1 MSDEFLSDVEDNYY
15 DGYPCG
21 ENVRKAIEDYAGVSL
36 NELNKKYP
44 DLLIF
49 PHSLKKNDDEN
60 DDKIGDQVLFSFV
73 GKKVKTGN
81 IIGFFSVNDVPFTI
95 RSRFDKSDKQFF
107 LHYMVKKVLR
117 INMLNLRT
125 MASTDGM
132 WDLCSLLFPYCLKN
146 ALRQGLFKAYR
157 HFSYNDAR
165 LNGSVDVSRH
175 LLKNT
180 PFAGKFAYQTR
191 ERTADNPLIQLV
203 RHTIEFIRAN
213 AATASILQEKDT
225 RAAVDEVVAATPSY
239 ARGDRAKVIAQ
250 NLRPVR
256 HPYFTD
262 YTILQ
267 KVCLK
272 ILRREKLDFQDKSE
286 KLHGIV
292 FDAAWLWEE
301 YLATVLK
308 GKNFTHALNKKGENG
323 IDVYDK
329 AKEMEKYGKTYNQY
343 TVYPDFYIEG
353 NTVIDAKYKRLNNGV
368 FRDDRFQLISY
379 MHILKAEKG
388 FLAYPIQRGD
398 EKEIE
403 DEGKLKEARIR
414 ELNGFGGTIGRLP
427 FYIPQTV
434 ETEEAFEE
442 EMKKEEEVFLKSL
455 ENAEK

>member
-1 MSDEFLSDVEDNYY
+1 MPDPRKLKDNSLDETVCDKSDLEKIT
-15 DGYPCG
+15 P
-21 ENVRKAIEDYAGVSL
+21 YAGLSL
-36 NELNKKYP
+36 KKLRENNP
-44 DLLIF
+44 DLLVF
-49 PHSLKKNDDEN
+49 PPDLGNNDD
-60 DDKIGDQVLFSFV
+60 DIGDQKLFSLEG
-73 GKKVKTGN
+73 GKIRTGN
-81 IIGFFSVNDVPFTI
+81 LLGFFGISDLSFVV
-95 RSRFDKSDKQFF
+95 RSRFDDSDKQFF
-107 LHYMVKKVLR
+107 LHFMLKKVVG
-117 INMLNLRT
+117 INILNLPTKTTEDRL
-125 MASTDGM
+125 
-132 WDLCSLLFPYCLKN
+132 WDLYYLLFPYCLKN

-157 HFSYNDAR
+157 RFSYNDSR
-165 LNGSVDVSRH
+165 LRGAVDVARH
-175 LLKNT
+175 LQKNV
-180 PFAGKFAYQTR
+180 PFAGNFAYNTR

-239 ARGDRAKVIAQ
+239 ARGDRAKIIAQ

-272 ILRREKLDFQDKSE
+272 ILRREKLDFQNKSE